1 MKIQFLLRRL
11 QMDNRT
17 ITLSET
23 FFGEQKLT
31 KKEFVKR
38 WKSPAL
44 SVWTLFLDH
53 GTTREERDFGKS
65 VYDRTEIKAGELF
78 EKFYKEQ
85 NK

>member
-1 MKIQFLLRRL
+1 MAK
-11 QMDNRT
+11 MDNRT
-17 ITLSET
+17 ITVNET

-31 KKEFVKR
+31 KKEFVAR

-53 GTTREERDFGKS
+53 GTTSEEREFGKS
-65 VYDRTEIKAGELF
+65 VYDKTEILAGKLF
-78 EKFYKEQ
+78 EKYYKEEQ

>member
-1 MKIQFLLRRL
+1 
-11 QMDNRT
+11 MDNRT
-17 ITLSET
+17 ITLKET

-31 KKEFVKR
+31 KKEFISR

-44 SVWTLFLDH
+44 SIWTLFLDH
-53 GTTREERDFGKS
+53 GTTQEERDFGRS
-65 VYDRTEIKAGELF
+65 IFDRTEIKAGELF